1 MKGNNKFPW
10 LKYYEKYSSIKSDNI
25 SIYDEFKSNA
35 LKCKDKVACEY
46 FGKVLTYEEL
56 LSKIDESANAFIN
69 IGVKKGDYVTICLPN
84 TIEAIISIYSLNK
97 IGAISNIV
105 HPLSSEEDIK
115 KQMRLVDSKY
125 LLVADYILNKTTN
138 LKEELN
144 LKKIIFLPVIQ
155 LFNKVN
161 ILKYSLSIHT
171 KKFKILDQD
180 IITYANFVSKGKQI
194 NDIKI
199 KYKKDDI
206 AVILYSNSMSNNP
219 KGIALTNENLNSV
232 VTSEKT
238 VNKNINKRTIISSIP
253 FYNSY
258 GLSSVFHT
266 TLSSGGVLYIIPSLN
281 IKKIDKYIYKFKPNT
296 LVLTPT
302 MFDIVLKSKT
312 LKKEDLS
319 YINQIISTGEYL
331 SKEHYNKI
339 NKFIEKHN
347 ISTQL
352 DVTYGLTECASKVSS
367 TVLLDVKN
375 DNIGIPTY
383 NTYVKICKP
392 NTIEEC
398 KYNEEGEICVYS
410 PSIMKGYINNDTE
423 TKKVLKKH
431 HDGKTWLHTRDIAY
445 MDTDGKIFFKSKMK
459 RMITS
464 AGHNIYPKQ
473 IEDIIK
479 KHKYVDTCIIVGV
492 PHPYKKEVVKAYIV
506 LKKNIVLTA
515 EVKKNI
521 KEYCEKNI
529 ASYALPYA
537 YGYRKELPK
546 NKIGK
551 VAYQELI
558 NEFDEEESL

>member
-238 VNKNINKRTIISSIP
+238 MNKNINNRTIISSIP

-266 TLSSGGVLYIIPSLN
+266 TLSSGGALYIIPSLN

-459 RMITS
+459 RMIIS